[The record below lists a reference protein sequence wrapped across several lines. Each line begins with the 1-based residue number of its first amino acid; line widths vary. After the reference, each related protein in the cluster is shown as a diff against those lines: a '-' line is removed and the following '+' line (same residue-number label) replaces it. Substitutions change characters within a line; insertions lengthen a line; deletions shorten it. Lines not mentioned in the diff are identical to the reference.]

1 MPSGRIKGITI
12 EIGGDT
18 TKLTDSLKDVDK
30 ELSKTN
36 GALKDVNK
44 QLRLDPGNTVLL
56 EQKQRLLGDA
66 IQKTKERLDKLKDAQ
81 AKAKE
86 LLEKGELGQDKYD
99 ALTREVEAT
108 KISLNDL
115 EKQAD
120 ETADASGDMGKAA
133 EDAGKDVGSMG
144 TESLTTMEALDKVG
158 GVLDKISG
166 KLIQL
171 GQDAVAAWGEFDD
184 SLDTIQ
190 YATGR
195 SNEEMQN
202 LENTLYEI
210 NRTIPVDDINDLGA
224 AIGDMATRTTL
235 TDEEI
240 NDFATDVAKLSKM
253 SGESATSIT
262 NDAIAI
268 AETYGISYGEALDVM
283 HRAGQSFGLTFDQ
296 MGQAASG
303 AGLVLHDQLGMSIED
318 VTGLMGLMNAQG
330 LDANSAIGAM
340 TKAAMNMSKD
350 GTLSIENFNA
360 VLTSLKDGTMSTS
373 DATEIFGA
381 KAGQFITFL
390 QDSGI
395 SSVEDLTAA
404 YDDMCS
410 QGMSVNEMYDE
421 MYDESDAA
429 TVAQQNMNE
438 MLGKLGET
446 IMTALAPAIEGL
458 TQLVQGLINWWT
470 SLDSSTQTLIVTIG
484 AMIVVVTTI
493 IGVITTVGSVMT
505 ALTAISTALNIG
517 MLPLIGTIAAIIA
530 IIGAVIA
537 IGVLLYQN
545 WDTIKQKA
553 VELYERIREK
563 FEQIRSTISDKV
575 ESAKKKVTDVFSSI
589 KKAITDK
596 INDAKQA
603 VSDAIEKIKGFF
615 NFSWSLPKLKMP
627 HVSISGEFS
636 LVPPKVPKFSVDWY
650 AKAMQTP
657 MLLDGA
663 TIFGAMNGRLLGG
676 GEAGQEVIMGKDLY
690 DRMTGPSLTVNA
702 YFNGGYNRRDGAALA
717 KQINRELGGIYR

>member
-30 ELSKTN
+30 ELDSTN
-36 GALKDVNK
+36 KQLKDVNK
-44 QLRLDPGNTVLL
+44 LLKFDPSNAVLL
-56 EQKQRLLGDA
+56 EQKQRLLGES
-66 IQKTKERLDKLKDAQ
+66 IQKTKERLDKLKEAQ

-99 ALTREVEAT
+99 ALSREIEDT
-108 KISLNDL
+108 QISLNNL
-115 EKQAD
+115 EKQA
-120 ETADASGDMGKAA
+120 EKTADSSEDMGKAA
-133 EDAGKDVGSMG
+133 KDAGGDMSSMG

-158 GVLDKISG
+158 GVLDSISG

-171 GQDAVAAWGEFDD
+171 GQDAVAAWGDFDD

-195 SNEEMQN
+195 SNESMAA
-202 LENTLYEI
+202 LENTLFEI

-224 AIGDMATRTTL
+224 AIGDMATRTNL
-235 TDEEI
+235 TDDEI

-268 AETYGISYGEALDVM
+268 AETYGISYGQALDVM

-296 MGQAASG
+296 MGQAATG

-360 VLTSLKDGTMSTS
+360 VLQSLHDGTMDTS

-381 KAGQFITFL
+381 KAGQFISFL

-395 SSVEDLTAA
+395 SSVDDLSEA
-404 YDDMCS
+404 YSNMCDA
-410 QGMSVNEMYDE
+410 GMDVNSMYEEMYDE
-421 MYDESDAA
+421 GDQA
-429 TVAQQNMNE
+429 TVAQQNLNE
-438 MLGKLGET
+438 MMGRLGET

-458 TQLVQGLINWWT
+458 TNLIQGMVNWWT

-575 ESAKKKVTDVFSSI
+575 ESAKKKVTDVFDGI

-596 INDAKQA
+596 INGAKEA
-603 VSDAIEKIKGFF
+603 VSTAIEKIKGFF

-650 AKAMQTP
+650 AKAMQNP
-657 MLLDGA
+657 MLLNGA
-663 TIFGAMNGRLLGG
+663 TIFGAMNGKLLGG
-676 GEAGQEVIMGKDLY
+676 GETGQEVIMGKDLY

>member
-18 TKLTDSLKDVDK
+18 SKLTDSLKDVDK
-30 ELSKTN
+30 SLGNTN
-36 GALKDVNK
+36 KQLKDVNK
-44 QLRLDPGNTVLL
+44 LLKLDPSNTTLL

-66 IQKTKERLDKLKDAQ
+66 VQKTKERLDKLKEAQ

-99 ALTREVEAT
+99 ALCREVEET
-108 KISLNDL
+108 KISLENL

-120 ETADASGDMGKAA
+120 ETGEASEDMGKSAQSAGGDMG
-133 EDAGKDVGSMG
+133 EMG
-144 TESLTTMEALDKVG
+144 NKSLTTMEALEKVG
-158 GVLDKISG
+158 GVLDQISG

-171 GQDAVAAWGEFDD
+171 GKDAVGAWGEFDD

-202 LENTLYEI
+202 LEDTLFEI

-224 AIGDMATRTTL
+224 AIGDMATRTNL
-235 TDEEI
+235 TDDEI

-296 MGQAASG
+296 MGQAATG
-303 AGLVLHDQLGMSIED
+303 AGLVLHDQLGMSITD
-318 VTGLMGLMNAQG
+318 VTGLMGMMNAQG

-350 GTLSIENFNA
+350 GTLSIDSFNA
-360 VLTSLKDGTMSTS
+360 VLQSLHDGTMDTS
-373 DATEIFGA
+373 EATEIFGA
-381 KAGQFITFL
+381 KAGQFISFL

-395 SSVEDLTAA
+395 SSVEDLTGA
-404 YDDMCS
+404 YSEMCDA
-410 QGMSVNEMYDE
+410 GMDVNEMYEE
-421 MYDESDAA
+421 MYDEGDQAA
-429 TVAQQNMNE
+429 VAQQNLNE
-438 MLGKLGET
+438 LLGRLGET
-446 IMTALAPAIEGL
+446 IMTALAPAIESLTGL
-458 TQLVQGLINWWT
+458 IQGLVDWWN

-493 IGVITTVGSVMT
+493 IGVITTVSSVMT

-627 HVSISGEFS
+627 HINITGEFS
-636 LVPPKVPKFSVDWY
+636 LVPPKTPSFSIDWY
-650 AKAMQTP
+650 AKAMNTP
-657 MLLDGA
+657 MLLNGA
-663 TIFGAMNGRLLGG
+663 TIFGAMNGKLLGG

>member
-30 ELSKTN
+30 ELDSTN
-36 GALKDVNK
+36 KQLKDVNK
-44 QLRLDPGNTVLL
+44 LLKLDPTNTTLL
-56 EQKQRLLGDA
+56 EQKQRLLGES
-66 IQKTKERLDKLKDAQ
+66 IQKTKERLDKLKEAQ

-99 ALTREVEAT
+99 ALCREIEDT
-108 KISLNDL
+108 QISLNNL
-115 EKQAD
+115 EKQA
-120 ETADASGDMGKAA
+120 EKTADSSEDMGKSA
-133 EDAGKDVGSMG
+133 ENAGKDMETMG
-144 TESLTTMEALDKVG
+144 TESLTAMEALDKVG
-158 GVLDKISG
+158 GVLDQISG

-224 AIGDMATRTTL
+224 AIGDMATRTNL
-235 TDEEI
+235 TDDEI

-318 VTGLMGLMNAQG
+318 ITGLMGMMHAQG

-350 GTLSIENFNA
+350 GTLSIENFNE
-360 VLTSLKDGTMSTS
+360 VLQSLHDGTMDTS
-373 DATEIFGA
+373 EATEIFGA
-381 KAGQFITFL
+381 KAGQFISFL

-395 SSVEDLTAA
+395 SSVEDLSGA
-404 YDDMCS
+404 YSEMCDA
-410 QGMSVNEMYDE
+410 GMDVNSMYEEMYDE
-421 MYDESDAA
+421 GDAA
-429 TVAQQNMNE
+429 AVAQQNLNE
-438 MLGKLGET
+438 LMGRLGET

-458 TQLVQGLINWWT
+458 TNLIQGMVNWWT

-484 AMIVVVTTI
+484 GMIVAITTI

-517 MLPLIGTIAAIIA
+517 MLPLIGTIGL
-530 IIGAVIA
+530 IIGAIAAVIA
-537 IGVLLYQN
+537 IGVALYQN
-545 WDTIKQKA
+545 WDTIVQKCSEFSQN
-553 VELYERIREK
+553 VQTK
-563 FEQIRSTISDKV
+563 FEEIRSTIAGKV
-575 ESAKKKVTDVFSSI
+575 DAAKKKVTDVFDNI
-589 KKAITDK
+589 KKTIKEK
-596 INDAKQA
+596 IDGAKEA
-603 VSDAIEKIKGFF
+603 VKTAIEKIKGFF
-615 NFSWSLPKLKMP
+615 DFKWELPKLKMP

-636 LVPPKVPKFSVDWY
+636 LVPPKAPSFSIDWY
-650 AKAMQTP
+650 KKAMDAP
-657 MLLDGA
+657 ILLNGA

-676 GEAGQEVIMGKDLY
+676 GEAGQEVIMSKDHY
-690 DRMTGPSLTVNA
+690 DRMGPSITVNA
-702 YFNGGYNRRDGAALA
+702 YFNGGYNRKDGAALA
-717 KQINRELGGIYR
+717 RQINRELGGLYR

>member
-30 ELSKTN
+30 ELDSTN
-36 GALKDVNK
+36 KQLKDVNK
-44 QLRLDPGNTVLL
+44 LLKFDPQNAVLL
-56 EQKQRLLGDA
+56 EQKQRLLGES
-66 IQKTKERLDKLKDAQ
+66 IQKTKERLDKLKEAQ

-99 ALTREVEAT
+99 ALCREVEDT
-108 KISLNDL
+108 QISLNNL
-115 EKQAD
+115 EKQA
-120 ETADASGDMGKAA
+120 EKTADSSDDMGKAA
-133 EDAGKDVGSMG
+133 KDAGGDMSSMG
-144 TESLTTMEALDKVG
+144 TESLTAMEALDKVG
-158 GVLDKISG
+158 GVLESISG

-195 SNEEMQN
+195 SNESMAA
-202 LENTLYEI
+202 LEETLFEI
-210 NRTIPVDDINDLGA
+210 NRNIPVSDINDLGA
-224 AIGDMATRTTL
+224 AIGDMATRTNL

-253 SGESATSIT
+253 SGESASSIT
-262 NDAIAI
+262 SDAIAI
-268 AETYGISYGEALDVM
+268 AETYNISYGEALDIM

-296 MGQAASG
+296 MGQAATG

-318 VTGLMGLMNAQG
+318 ITGLMGLMNAQG

-350 GTLSIENFNA
+350 GKLSIENFNA

-381 KAGQFITFL
+381 KAGQFINFL

-421 MYDESDAA
+421 MYDEGDAA
-429 TVAQQNMNE
+429 AVAQQNLNE
-438 MLGKLGET
+438 MMGRLGET

-458 TQLVQGLINWWT
+458 TNLIQGMVNWWT

-517 MLPLIGTIAAIIA
+517 MLPLIGTIGLIVGAIA
-530 IIGAVIA
+530 AVIA

-553 VELYERIREK
+553 VELYERLREK

-575 ESAKKKVTDVFSSI
+575 EAAKKKVTDVFSSI

-627 HVSISGEFS
+627 HINITGEFS
-636 LVPPKVPKFSVDWY
+636 LVPPKTPSFSIDWY
-650 AKAMQTP
+650 AKAMNTP
-657 MLLDGA
+657 MLLNGA
-663 TIFGAMNGRLLGG
+663 TIFGAMNGKLLGG
-676 GEAGQEVIMGKDLY
+676 GETGQEVIMGKDLY

>member
-18 TKLTDSLKDVDK
+18 TKLTESLKDVDK
-30 ELSKTN
+30 ELDSTN
-36 GALKDVNK
+36 KQLKDVNK
-44 QLRLDPGNTVLL
+44 LLKFDPSNAVLL
-56 EQKQRLLGDA
+56 EQKQRLLGES
-66 IQKTKERLDKLKDAQ
+66 IQKTKERLDKLKEAQ

-99 ALTREVEAT
+99 ALTREVEAA
-108 KISLNDL
+108 KISLNNL

-120 ETADASGDMGKAA
+120 DTADASGDMGKAA
-133 EDAGKDVGSMG
+133 EDAGKDMESMG

-224 AIGDMATRTTL
+224 AIGDMATRTNL
-235 TDEEI
+235 TDDEI

-253 SGESATSIT
+253 SGESASSIT

-303 AGLVLHDQLGMSIED
+303 AGLVLHDQLGMSIND
-318 VTGLMGLMNAQG
+318 ITGLMGMMNAQG

-360 VLTSLKDGTMSTS
+360 VLQSLHDGTMDTS
-373 DATEIFGA
+373 EATEIFGA
-381 KAGQFITFL
+381 KAGQFISFL

-395 SSVEDLTAA
+395 SSVEDLSGA
-404 YDDMCS
+404 YSEMCDA
-410 QGMSVNEMYDE
+410 GMDVNSMYEEMYDE
-421 MYDESDAA
+421 GDAA
-429 TVAQQNMNE
+429 AVAQQNLNE
-438 MLGKLGET
+438 LMGRLGET

-458 TQLVQGLINWWT
+458 TNLIQGMVSWWNG
-470 SLDSSTQTLIVTIG
+470 LDSSTQTLIVTIG
-484 AMIVVVTTI
+484 GMIVAITTI

-517 MLPLIGTIAAIIA
+517 MLPLIGTIGL
-530 IIGAVIA
+530 IIGAIAAVIA

-553 VELYERIREK
+553 VELYERLREK

-575 ESAKKKVTDVFSSI
+575 EAAKKKVTDVFDSI

-596 INDAKQA
+596 INGAKEA
-603 VSDAIEKIKGFF
+603 VSTAIEKIKGFF

-657 MLLDGA
+657 MLLNGA

-690 DRMTGPSLTVNA
+690 DRVTAPSLTVNA
-702 YFNGGYNRRDGAALA
+702 YFNSGYNRRDGAALA

>member
-18 TKLTDSLKDVDK
+18 TKLTESLKDVDK

-44 QLRLDPGNTVLL
+44 QLKLDPGNTVLL

-66 IQKTKERLDKLKDAQ
+66 IQKTKERLDKLKEAQ

-120 ETADASGDMGKAA
+120 ETSDASEDMGNAA
-133 EDAGKDVGSMG
+133 EDAGKDMESMG

-171 GQDAVAAWGEFDD
+171 GQDAVAAWGDFDD

-202 LENTLYEI
+202 LEDTLYEI

-224 AIGDMATRTTL
+224 AIGDMATRTNL
-235 TDEEI
+235 TDDEI
-240 NDFATDVAKLSKM
+240 NGFATDVAKLSKM

-303 AGLVLHDQLGMSIED
+303 AGLVLHDQLGMSIND
-318 VTGLMGLMNAQG
+318 ITGLMGMMNAQG

-360 VLTSLKDGTMSTS
+360 VLQSLHDGTMDTS
-373 DATEIFGA
+373 EATEIFGA
-381 KAGQFITFL
+381 KAGQFISFL

-395 SSVEDLTAA
+395 SSVEDLSGA
-404 YDDMCS
+404 YSEMCDA
-410 QGMSVNEMYDE
+410 GMDVNSMYEEMYDE
-421 MYDESDAA
+421 GDAA
-429 TVAQQNMNE
+429 AVAQQNLNE
-438 MLGKLGET
+438 LMGRLGET

-458 TQLVQGLINWWT
+458 TNLIQGMVNWWT

-484 AMIVVVTTI
+484 GMIVAITTI

-517 MLPLIGTIAAIIA
+517 MLPLIGTIGLIVGAIA
-530 IIGAVIA
+530 AVIA

-553 VELYERIREK
+553 VELYERLREK

-575 ESAKKKVTDVFSSI
+575 EAAKKKVTDVFDGI

-596 INDAKQA
+596 INGAKEA
-603 VSDAIEKIKGFF
+603 VSTAIEKIKGFF

-636 LVPPKVPKFSVDWY
+636 LLPPKAPSFSIDWY
-650 AKAMQTP
+650 KKAMDAP
-657 MLLDGA
+657 ILLDGA

-676 GEAGQEVIMGKDLY
+676 GEAGQEVIMSKDHY
-690 DRMTGPSLTVNA
+690 DRMGPNITVNA
-702 YFNGGYNRRDGAALA
+702 YFNGGYNRKDGAALA
-717 KQINRELGGIYR
+717 RQINRELGGLYR

>member
-30 ELSKTN
+30 ELDSTN
-36 GALKDVNK
+36 KQLKDVNK
-44 QLRLDPGNTVLL
+44 LLKFDPSNAVLL
-56 EQKQRLLGDA
+56 EQKQRLLGES
-66 IQKTKERLDKLKDAQ
+66 IQKTKERLDKLKEAQ

-99 ALTREVEAT
+99 ALSREIEDT
-108 KISLNDL
+108 QISLNNL
-115 EKQAD
+115 EKQA
-120 ETADASGDMGKAA
+120 EKTADSSENMGKAA

-144 TESLTTMEALDKVG
+144 TESLTAMEALDKVG
-158 GVLDKISG
+158 GVLDSISG
-166 KLIQL
+166 KLIKL
-171 GQDAVAAWGEFDD
+171 GQDAVAAWGDFDD

-224 AIGDMATRTTL
+224 AIGDMATRTDL

-253 SGESATSIT
+253 SGESASSIT

-303 AGLVLHDQLGMSIED
+303 AGLVLHDQLGMSIND
-318 VTGLMGLMNAQG
+318 ITGLMGMMNAQG

-360 VLTSLKDGTMSTS
+360 VLQSLHDGTMDTS
-373 DATEIFGA
+373 EATEIFGA
-381 KAGQFITFL
+381 KAGQFISFL

-395 SSVEDLTAA
+395 SSVDDLSAA
-404 YDDMCS
+404 YSNMCDA
-410 QGMSVNEMYDE
+410 GMDVNGMYEEMYDE
-421 MYDESDAA
+421 GDQA
-429 TVAQQNMNE
+429 TVAQQNLNE
-438 MLGKLGET
+438 LLGRLGET
-446 IMTALAPAIEGL
+446 IMTTLAPAIEGL
-458 TQLVQGLINWWT
+458 TNLIQGMVNWWT

-484 AMIVVVTTI
+484 GMIVAITTI
-493 IGVITTVGSVMT
+493 IGVITTAGSVMT

-517 MLPLIGTIAAIIA
+517 MLPLTGTIAL
-530 IIGAVIA
+530 IIGAIAAVIA
-537 IGVLLYQN
+537 IGVALYQN
-545 WDTIKQKA
+545 WDTIVQKCSEFSQN
-553 VELYERIREK
+553 VQTK
-563 FEQIRSTISDKV
+563 FEEIRSTIAGKV
-575 ESAKKKVTDVFSSI
+575 DAAKKKVTDVFDNI
-589 KKAITDK
+589 KKTIKEK
-596 INDAKQA
+596 IDGAKEA
-603 VSDAIEKIKGFF
+603 VKTAIEKIKGFF
-615 NFSWSLPKLKMP
+615 DFKWSLPKLKMP
-627 HVSISGEFS
+627 HINISGEFS
-636 LVPPKVPKFSVDWY
+636 LVPPKAPSFSIDWY
-650 AKAMQTP
+650 KKAMDAP
-657 MLLDGA
+657 ILLNGA

-676 GEAGQEVIMGKDLY
+676 GEAGQEVIMSKDHY
-690 DRMTGPSLTVNA
+690 DRMGPSITVNA
-702 YFNGGYNRRDGAALA
+702 YFNGGYNRKDGAALA
-717 KQINRELGGIYR
+717 RQINRELGGLYR

>member
-30 ELSKTN
+30 ELDSTN
-36 GALKDVNK
+36 KQLKDVNK
-44 QLRLDPGNTVLL
+44 LLKFDPSNAVLL
-56 EQKQRLLGDA
+56 EQKQRLLGES
-66 IQKTKERLDKLKDAQ
+66 IQKTKERLDKLKEAQ

-99 ALTREVEAT
+99 ALSREIEDT
-108 KISLNDL
+108 QISLNNL
-115 EKQAD
+115 EKQA
-120 ETADASGDMGKAA
+120 EKTADSSDNMGKSA
-133 EDAGKDVGSMG
+133 ENAGKDIETMG

-158 GVLDKISG
+158 GVLDSISG

-171 GQDAVAAWGEFDD
+171 GQDAVAAWGDFDD

-202 LENTLYEI
+202 LEDTLYEI

-224 AIGDMATRTTL
+224 AIGDMATRTDL

-303 AGLVLHDQLGMSIED
+303 AGLVLHDQLGMSIND
-318 VTGLMGLMNAQG
+318 ITGLMGMMNAQG

-360 VLTSLKDGTMSTS
+360 VLQSLHDGTMDTS

-381 KAGQFITFL
+381 KAGQFISFL

-395 SSVEDLTAA
+395 SSVDDLSAA
-404 YDDMCS
+404 YSEMCDA
-410 QGMSVNEMYDE
+410 GMDVNGMYEEMYDE
-421 MYDESDAA
+421 GDQA
-429 TVAQQNMNE
+429 TVAQQNLNE
-438 MLGKLGET
+438 LLGRLGET
-446 IMTALAPAIEGL
+446 IMTTLAPAIEGL
-458 TQLVQGLINWWT
+458 TNLIQGMVNWWNG
-470 SLDSSTQTLIVTIG
+470 LDSSTQTLIVTIG
-484 AMIVVVTTI
+484 GMIVAITTI

-517 MLPLIGTIAAIIA
+517 MLPLIGTVGLIVGAIA
-530 IIGAVIA
+530 AVIA
-537 IGVLLYQN
+537 IGVALYQN
-545 WDTIKQKA
+545 WDTIVQKCSEFSQN
-553 VELYERIREK
+553 VQTK
-563 FEQIRSTISDKV
+563 FEEIRSTIAGKV
-575 ESAKKKVTDVFSSI
+575 DAAKKKVTDVFDNI
-589 KKAITDK
+589 KKTIKEK
-596 INDAKQA
+596 IDGAKEA
-603 VSDAIEKIKGFF
+603 VRSAIEKIKGFF
-615 NFSWSLPKLKMP
+615 DFKWELPKLKLP
-627 HVSISGEFS
+627 HISISGSFS
-636 LVPPKVPKFSVDWY
+636 LVPPKAPSFSIDWY
-650 AKAMQTP
+650 KKAMDSP
-657 MLLDGA
+657 ILLSGA

-676 GEAGQEVIMGKDLY
+676 GEAGQEVIMSKDHY
-690 DRMTGPSLTVNA
+690 DRMGPSITVNA
-702 YFNGGYNRRDGAALA
+702 YFNGGYNRKDGAALA
-717 KQINRELGGIYR
+717 RQINRELGGLYR